1 MQLQDK
7 KKKIKKKQALRE
19 ADVTYGSVIQAG
31 QIPQVTDN

>member
-1 MQLQDK
+1 MQLKDK
-7 KKKIKKKQALRE
+7 KALQE

>member
-7 KKKIKKKQALRE
+7 KQALRA